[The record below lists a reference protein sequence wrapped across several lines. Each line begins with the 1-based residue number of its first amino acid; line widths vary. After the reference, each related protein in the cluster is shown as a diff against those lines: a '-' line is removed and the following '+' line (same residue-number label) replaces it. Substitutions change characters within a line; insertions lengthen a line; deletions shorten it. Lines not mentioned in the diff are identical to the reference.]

1 MNGICAPIKETS
13 EIFLTPSAT
22 WKGTEKHRKDTEK
35 MVTYNLASELSKA
48 TESAGNLISDFQPL
62 EP

>member
-22 WKGTEKHRKDTEK
+22 WKGTERHREK
-35 MVTYNLASELSKA
+35 MVTYNLVSELSKA